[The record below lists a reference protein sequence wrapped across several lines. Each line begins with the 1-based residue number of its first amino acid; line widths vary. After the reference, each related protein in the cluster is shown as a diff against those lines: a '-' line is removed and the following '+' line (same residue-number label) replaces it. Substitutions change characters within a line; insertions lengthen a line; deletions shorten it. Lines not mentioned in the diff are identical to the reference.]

1 MARISLL
8 TTPWRLPLYL
18 CSHGKLLGGK
28 SSLAVKGIYS
38 RLSKQVGDRGS
49 ISLAINSIVATVKN
63 IGLTPQIIVQTIK
76 NMLSIVRSILS
87 THASIASSVNVNHEK
102 PCVGHQKR
110 IASTTSASPQ
120 KHVFHNWQHAIDW
133 SQDFAGQQT
142 FPSIAK
148 INLSTTGI
156 CVLNFERLLCR
167 PSKARPNSLRKHL
180 TAPLKVH
187 SKLYVDKCKTKLPT
201 SDCIMSLRALRRSL
215 KVCCFESR
223 WGEQPG
229 AVADNHPLA
238 WANENHCQGKHLLR
252 KMCQGSTS
260 PAK

>member
-87 THASIASSVNVNHEK
+87 THASIASSVNVNNEK
-102 PCVGHQKR
+102 PCVGHQAIKNMF
-110 IASTTSASPQ
+110 ST
-120 KHVFHNWQHAIDW
+120 ID
-133 SQDFAGQQT
+133 
-142 FPSIAK
+142 
-148 INLSTTGI
+148 NMLSTDRKT
-156 CVLNFERLLCR
+156 
-167 PSKARPNSLRKHL
+167 SLVNK
-180 TAPLKVH
+180 PF
-187 SKLYVDKCKTKLPT
+187 C
-201 SDCIMSLRALRRSL
+201 RSL
-215 KVCCFESR
+215 KSICR
-223 WGEQPG
+223 
-229 AVADNHPLA
+229 PLEYVY
-238 WANENHCQGKHLLR
+238 WTLNVYCVDRRKLVQTRCENIWLHHSKYIQNCML
-252 KMCQGSTS
+252 TS
-260 PAK
+260 AKQNCLPPTVLCH